1 MPTPLFSRRHRPRVL
16 FAETHLPHYRV
27 AFLEALRTWLHG
39 YGVEFHF
46 MHAEP
51 LAAGR
56 AAPPSTAAASLPWAL
71 RMPPARLR
79 GDRWVWQPFPTR
91 GYKLVIV
98 SQENGLLY
106 NHWLCRPWRGFRLA
120 FFGHGANLGS
130 KERNGWRE
138 RFKRMTTLRADWW
151 FAYTGLSQ
159 RLVLEA
165 GFPADRITR
174 VNNAS
179 DSEGL
184 REQIAALP
192 AERVQALRHKH
203 GLAVGHTGI
212 FLGSMYRGKGLGLL
226 LRAAQR
232 VQRYD
237 PSFRLLMVG
246 DGPARARAQASASDM
261 PYVRWLG
268 ALHGEDKAAALAASD
283 FMLLPGAV
291 GLAIVDG
298 FAAGLPL
305 LTTEVLGHGP
315 EIAYLENG
323 RNGIITRAR
332 TRPYSQAI
340 LDLMRDPERLV
351 RWREQAAEDGQLY
364 TVQAMANRFGQG
376 ILDALNR
383 TKS

>member
-16 FAETHLPHYRV
+16 FAEPHLPHYRV
-27 AFLEALRTWLHG
+27 AFLEALRTWLNG
-39 YGVEFHF
+39 YGVEIDF
-46 MHAEP
+46 MHSEP
-51 LAAGR
+51 RPGQQAVHGG
-56 AAPPSTAAASLPWAL
+56 ASLSWAL
-71 RMPPARLR
+71 RMPPPRLS
-79 GDRWVWQPFPTR
+79 GGKWTWQPFPTR

-130 KERNGWRE
+130 KNRNGWRE

-174 VNNAS
+174 VNNAI

-192 AERVQALRHKH
+192 PEAAQALRLQY
-203 GLAVGHTGI
+203 GLTVGHTGL

-226 LRAAQR
+226 LRSAAR
-232 VQRYD
+232 VHRHD

-246 DGPARARAQASASDM
+246 DGPARATAEHSARDM
-261 PYVRWLG
+261 PFVHWLG
-268 ALHGEDKAAALAASD
+268 ALHGPEKAAAMAVSD
-283 FMLLPGAV
+283 FMALPGAV
-291 GLAIVDG
+291 GLAIVDA

-305 LTTEVLGHGP
+305 LTTEVVGHGP
-315 EIAYLENG
+315 EIAYLDPG
-323 RNGIITRAR
+323 RNGDITRAR
-332 TRPYSQAI
+332 ARPYSQAM
-340 LDLMRDPERLV
+340 LDLMREPDRLV
-351 RWREQAAEDGQLY
+351 RWREQAAADGKQY

-376 ILDALNR
+376 ILDALTR

>member
-16 FAETHLPHYRV
+16 FAESHLPHERV
-27 AFLEALRTWLHG
+27 AFLEALRAWLHG
-39 YGVEFHF
+39 YGVELHSI
-46 MHAEP
+46 HAEP
-51 LAAGR
+51 QAAGR
-56 AAPPSTAAASLPWAL
+56 AGTPTAVSLPWAL
-71 RMPPARLR
+71 HMPPARLR
-79 GDRWVWQPFPTR
+79 GERWIWQPFPTH

-98 SQENGLLY
+98 SPENGQLY

-120 FFGHGANLGS
+120 FFGHGANLGT
-130 KERNGWRE
+130 KDRNGWRE
-138 RFKRMTTLRADWW
+138 RVKRMTTLRADWW
-151 FAYTGLSQ
+151 FACTGLSQ

-184 REQIAALP
+184 RDQIAALP
-192 AERVQALRHKH
+192 AERVQALRRKH
-203 GLAVGHTGI
+203 GLTVGHTGL
-212 FLGSMYRGKGLGLL
+212 FLGSMCRGKGLGLL

-246 DGPARARAQASASDM
+246 DGPARSQAQTSASDM

-268 ALHGEDKAAALAASD
+268 ALKGEDKAAALAASD
-283 FMLLPGAV
+283 FLLLPGAV
-291 GLAIVDG
+291 DVSIVDG

-323 RNGIITRAR
+323 RNGIIARAR

-340 LDLMRDPERLV
+340 LDLIRDPERLA
-351 RWREQAAEDGQLY
+351 RWREQAASDGELY

-376 ILDALNR
+376 ILDALTR